1 MEEGK
6 YYQIDRGTP
15 QGGILS
21 PILSNIY
28 LHYYLD
34 LWFETVVKKQAIG
47 FSQLIRYCDD
57 FVACFQKVAEAR
69 AFGRDLRKRLN
80 NFGLKVSEEKSRIIP
95 FGRYPY
101 LTAQKGGKRLATF
114 DFLGFSHYCT
124 KTRRDYFK
132 LGRKTSK
139 AKFRQKA
146 KELSWW
152 LKKVRNQVKLEQ
164 WWEVLKLKLQG
175 HYRYY
180 GMSGNMPE
188 MRAFHKWAV
197 KLAFKWIN
205 RRSQKKSYNW
215 AQFHRFLKYNPLP
228 RPRIYHLTY
237 TLSSKRGCIVEEPY
251 AGNLHVRLCVQSRL
265 AYSAGDTPARAK
277 VRSPVIWIAR
287 LWETKTLKP
296 IDNTI

>member
-28 LHYYLD
+28 LHYCLD
-34 LWFETVVKKQAIG
+34 LWFETVVKKQVIG

-101 LTAQKGGKRLATF
+101 PTAQKGGKRLATF
-114 DFLGFSHYCT
+114 DFLGFTHCCT
-124 KTRRDYFK
+124 KTRRGYFK

-146 KELSWW
+146 KELNRW

-164 WWEVLKLKLQG
+164 WWEVLRLKLQG

-180 GMSGNMPE
+180 G
-188 MRAFHKWAV
+188 
-197 KLAFKWIN
+197 
-205 RRSQKKSYNW
+205 
-215 AQFHRFLKYNPLP
+215 
-228 RPRIYHLTY
+228 
-237 TLSSKRGCIVEEPY
+237 
-251 AGNLHVRLCVQSRL
+251 
-265 AYSAGDTPARAK
+265 
-277 VRSPVIWIAR
+277 
-287 LWETKTLKP
+287 
-296 IDNTI
+296 